1 MNTELTPELARRIG
15 RGRQL
20 VLLYQGM
27 TGLGPE
33 DGTDTAAADLITD
46 VCHAVVAEPFDRA
59 GLEPEDKLLLIAG
72 LFSLIAERLEREL
85 EPE

>member
-27 TGLGPE
+27 TGLEPE
-33 DGTDTAAADLITD
+33 LDTAAASLITD